1 MVDRAGRVAL
11 VSLRRAADPAAALH
25 LLRQVEPYGDGT
37 AEEMAAGCLL
47 LDVLDGGEPVGAVAV
62 ELRPPV
68 ATIKAAAV
76 ASARVWVEHLPEL
89 EHGLRCAGV
98 RYVGAFTRRAGLVR
112 RMRAAGYVAEAPSAD
127 GFREL
132 RKRLH

>member
-1 MVDRAGRVAL
+1 MVDRPRRVAL

-37 AEEMAAGCLL
+37 AEEMAEGCIL
-47 LDVLDGGEPVGAVAV
+47 LDVLDAGRPVGAVAV

-68 ATIKAAAV
+68 ATIKAAAA
-76 ASARVWVEHLPEL
+76 ASPRVWVEHLPEL
-89 EHGLRCAGV
+89 ERGLRCAGV
-98 RYVGAFTRRAGLVR
+98 QWVGAFTRRAGLVR
-112 RMRAAGYVAEAPSAD
+112 RMAAQGYMPEAPDAE
-127 GFREL
+127 GFTEL